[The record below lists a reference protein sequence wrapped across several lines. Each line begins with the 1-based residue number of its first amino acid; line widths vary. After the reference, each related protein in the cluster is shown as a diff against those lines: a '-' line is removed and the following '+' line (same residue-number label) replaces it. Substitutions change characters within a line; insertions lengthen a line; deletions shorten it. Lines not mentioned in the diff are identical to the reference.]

1 MPTRSYMALRSSPV
15 ILGGV
20 VGLLLLEGLASGV
33 GGPGFLLE
41 LDALV
46 ILLSGP
52 TGVQEGQL

>member
-1 MPTRSYMALRSSPV
+1 M
-15 ILGGV
+15 
-20 VGLLLLEGLASGV
+20 GLLPLEGLASGV